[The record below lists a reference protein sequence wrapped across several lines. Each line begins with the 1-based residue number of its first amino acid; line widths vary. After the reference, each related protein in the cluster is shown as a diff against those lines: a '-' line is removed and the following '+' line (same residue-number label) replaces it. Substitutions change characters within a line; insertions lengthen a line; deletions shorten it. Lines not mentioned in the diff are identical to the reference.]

1 MKKILISTASF
12 HLFLLLLMLLS
23 YRPHKKIEPEI
34 LLVQTVELQPPPP
47 PPKPKPQQKK
57 LAKKTTPKPTPKAK
71 PKPTPKPKPVAQKV
85 APQPKPQENKT
96 KQILENLEKS
106 LAKLEAPT
114 KPLTTPK
121 QIEII
126 KATPNLK
133 EILIATLQRELIL
146 PEMGKV
152 QVRLAVDEQGKISII
167 EFLVVESV
175 VNLKYIEEKLSHFT
189 LPSFEKREES
199 YIITFTNRNTS

>member
-1 MKKILISTASF
+1 MKKILLSSTGF

-23 YRPHKKIEPEI
+23 YRPQKKIEPEI

-47 PPKPKPQQKK
+47 PPKPKPLQKK
-57 LAKKTTPKPTPKAK
+57 IAKKTASKPVPKPTPKAK
-71 PKPTPKPKPVAQKV
+71 PVVQKV
-85 APQPKPQENKT
+85 TPQPKPPENKT

-106 LAKLEAPT
+106 LAKIEVPT

-121 QIEII
+121 QIEIV

-167 EFLVVESV
+167 EFLVIESV
-175 VNLKYIEEKLSHFT
+175 VNRKYIEEKLSHFT
-189 LPSFEKREES
+189 LPSFEKRDES